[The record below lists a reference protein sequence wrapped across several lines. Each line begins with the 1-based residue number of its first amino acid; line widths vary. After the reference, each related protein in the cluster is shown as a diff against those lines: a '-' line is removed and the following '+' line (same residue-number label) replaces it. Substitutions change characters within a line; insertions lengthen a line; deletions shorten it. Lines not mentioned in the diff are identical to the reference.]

1 VAIKHPHGRPRFGVG
16 SGDQQHCQRSRHRYL
31 VNSATSSALSAPDAW
46 TLGNTLP
53 QDWIYSS
60 PLARLSRLKV
70 GSGTP
75 ASTFDRS
82 YTYDNDGN
90 VATLA
95 DNKSAAN
102 SQSLGPLKR

>member
-1 VAIKHPHGRPRFGVG
+1 VPDTPPG
-16 SGDQQHCQRSRHRYL
+16 SARTAPAALLRQRRDLHR
-31 VNSATSSALSAPDAW
+31 ALAPDAW
-46 TLGNTLP
+46 ALGNTLP

-75 ASTFDRS
+75 ASVFDRS
-82 YTYDNDGN
+82 YSYDDVGN
-90 VATLA
+90 VTAIT

-102 SQSLGPLKR
+102 SQRLGPLKR